1 MNKQN
6 IIHEGRTFENACVN
20 VLADVFAR
28 ETGKEITDSRILI
41 LEDTIDHMMTK
52 TM

>member
-1 MNKQN
+1 MKDVPLKM
-6 IIHEGRTFENACVN
+6 FCVN

-28 ETGKEITDSRILI
+28 ETGKEMTDSSILI
-41 LEDTIDHMMTK
+41 LEATIDHMMTK